1 MIYLYYKGLVFYET
15 CFGRFLCMIFYFWIF
30 LILSDEKGWKYL
42 WIQVLKIS
50 YVEPEVNVMVRS
62 QGVRLWP

>member
-1 MIYLYYKGLVFYET
+1 MIYLYYKGLVLYET